1 MNNITIELCAEDR
14 ARIDKLITALEN
26 VTPKLAIT
34 KLNEGDPGYT
44 PHEEKAP
51 TQKKVSTAAEAVQAM
66 KDFAEKA
73 EKTSQDAQEE
83 THPLQPTAPWDEQ
96 PATGEKTAPAEEKKP
111 AVTNEQIQQKVM
123 QLAVADGGSKKA
135 QVREIVNAYAKKVS
149 DIPEDKWVEVWGKM
163 TALEG

>member
-1 MNNITIELCAEDR
+1 MNNITIELSNEDR

-26 VTPKLAIT
+26 VTPKLTIT

-51 TQKKVSTAAEAVQAM
+51 TPKKVSTASDAVQAM
-66 KDFAEKA
+66 TDFVQEP
-73 EKTSQDAQEE
+73 EKTAQDAQEE

-96 PATGEKTAPAEEKKP
+96 PATAEKTAPAEQPAP
-111 AVTNEQIQQKVM
+111 AVTIEQIQQKVM
-123 QLAVADGGSKKA
+123 QLAVADGGAKKA

-149 DIPEDKWVEVWGKM
+149 DIPEDKWAEVWGKL